1 MSVIQNIETIKTR
14 MKDAWNAG
22 DYGKFATYMEP
33 GAFEILKGW
42 NIQPGCSLLDVACGA
57 GQISILASRAGVDV
71 TGVDIAPNTI
81 ASARARATREG
92 LDTRFDEGDA
102 ESLPYADDSFD
113 VVTTLVGAM
122 FAPQPEKVA
131 REFVRVCKPGGRML
145 MVNWTPEGFV
155 GQMFKTLSKYV
166 PPPSDV
172 PPPVLWGNEEIVKER
187 FGKSVSHIILTKKI
201 YPLWDYPFGVPEVVQ
216 FFFDNYGPMNKA
228 INALDKTAGESLRKD
243 LENVFSDFNVAENG
257 TTTLFSEYL
266 EVDAFK
272 QQ

>member
-1 MSVIQNIETIKTR
+1 MSVIQNIETIKTK

-22 DYGKFATYMEP
+22 DYGRFATYMEP
-33 GAFEILKGW
+33 GASEILRGW
-42 NIQPGCSLLDVACGA
+42 HLPHGCSMLDVACGA
-57 GQISILASRAGVDV
+57 GQISILASRAGINV
-71 TGVDIAPNTI
+71 TGVDIAPNSI
-81 ASARARATREG
+81 DSARARAAREG
-92 LDTRFDEGDA
+92 LDARFDEGDA
-102 ESLPYADDSFD
+102 ENLPYADESFD

-155 GQMFKTLSKYV
+155 GQMFKTLGRHV

-201 YPLWDYPFGVPEVVQ
+201 YPLWDYPFDVPEVVQ
-216 FFFDNYGPMNKA
+216 FFFDNYGPMHKA
-228 INALDKTAGESLRKD
+228 INALGNEGGKSLRND
-243 LENVFSDFNVAENG
+243 LEKLFSDFNIAENG
-257 TTTLFSEYL
+257 TTTLFAEYL
-266 EVDAFK
+266 EVDAVK
-272 QQ
+272 K